1 MTDDAAL
8 LGAAAAGDAAAF
20 ATFLQAHQGAT
31 RRHLRAFTG
40 HEEVEDALQ
49 EAFFAA
55 WRAAGSFRG
64 PGSARGWLFTIA
76 RNAVRHQHRRR
87 VHEPA
92 VLESLEALAERGGW
106 GALPA
111 APDATDDAMDAAV
124 VTDALAQLPDAEREV
139 LTLRELEGLSGEE
152 TAALLGIS
160 LAAMKS
166 RLHRAR
172 LHLAALVRTAHTTGP
187 VADRPGRAHDD

>member
-1 MTDDAAL
+1 VTDDAAL
-8 LGAAAAGDAAAF
+8 LRAAAAGDAAAF

-40 HEEVEDALQ
+40 HDEVEDALQ

-55 WRAAGSFRG
+55 WRAAGRFRG

-92 VLESLEALAERGGW
+92 VLESLESLAERGGW

-111 APDATDDAMDAAV
+111 APDASEDGMDAAL
-124 VTDALAQLPDAEREV
+124 VTDALAHLPEAEREV

-172 LHLAALVRTAHTTGP
+172 LHLAALVRAAHATGR
-187 VADRPGRAHDD
+187 VATRPGRAHGD